1 MKRSNQQLYDPR
13 MKLMGWNTAHAVVPC
28 LIAAFALAGTACNR
42 RSGEAPLKLEAEP
55 VAVTEKAA
63 TQALAQVAQQ
73 PPTEATP
80 DAGAPEPGASGEAR
94 ADDSPATQPP
104 SDGRV
109 AQPTPTPAPTTTTTP
124 NPDESSGRT
133 ARTGRAESITIGS
146 RVRQPGS
153 RTETPTGSITEKR
166 VRERTQ

>member
-1 MKRSNQQLYDPR
+1 MKRSSPPIYDPR
-13 MKLMGWNTAHAVVPC
+13 TNTRRWSAARAVVPC
-28 LIAAFALAGTACNR
+28 LVAASMLAGSACNR

-63 TQALAQVAQQ
+63 SQALAQVTQQ
-73 PPTEATP
+73 PAPEAT
-80 DAGAPEPGASGEAR
+80 AGANTPEPSDSAQAP
-94 ADDSPATQPP
+94 ADDSPATPTP

-109 AQPTPTPAPTTTTTP
+109 AQPTPTPAPTSTAQP

-133 ARTGRAESITIGS
+133 ARTGRAASISIGE

-153 RTETPTGSITEKR
+153 RTETPTGTITEKR
-166 VRERTQ
+166 IRERE